1 MAHGGRDR
9 KICVV
14 FREKG
19 EMMSIRL
26 YTPATGLPDLEVKIA
41 YGIARIGLE
50 AFGEKKGE
58 IFSIEDL
65 GGHYEIEFFVDE
77 SEFDTLEKTINLVL
91 KKVFSSFHVQRMTPG
106 VTSKSQNNV
115 TVYAG
120 EEYSLNIYQ
129 KAFHRWANKSG
140 ENICKHAGS
149 PIRNIIALSSATSY
163 HNSRDFI
170 DLQSYKTSKASYLQ
184 RSTDR
189 KNICKTCGMLSL
201 LGIWFA
207 TFVMNFG
214 ENKEVM
220 IIPVPEGKIMSSDL
234 RRIFSI
240 QHLVRRDRISGKA
253 PERVLP
259 LLFFSRL
266 PSSANVLEK
275 FNLLIT
281 VLERAGGQGYRVDG
295 FYTVPTS
302 NYIEFI
308 NSSPFNIAIV
318 DTMIRRM
325 SAENVTLTSLLHLN
339 SAVHYKNKKSA
350 SLFARQYVLET
361 SSEGKV
367 NLLYP
372 ETAKYFLRR
381 VFMVKEEILNSTAVK
396 SFAKTLGYFV
406 WNKNY
411 QNYSFADGIRNAR
424 TEKEMSEILQ
434 RLMREA
440 KLRYD
445 QESKE
450 EQKGEGMQAERPHIP
465 SAKDLEELNRL
476 MKDSFEE
483 VKAALYLLAF
493 SYESH
498 KKIYVGEDTNA

>member
-1 MAHGGRDR
+1 
-9 KICVV
+9 
-14 FREKG
+14 
-19 EMMSIRL
+19 MSIRL
-26 YTPATGLPDLEVKIA
+26 YTPATGFPDLEVKIA

-77 SEFDTLEKTINLVL
+77 DEFDTLEKTINLVL
-91 KKVFSSFHVQRMTPG
+91 KKIFSSFHVQMMTPG
-106 VTSKSQNNV
+106 VTSNSLNNV
-115 TVYAG
+115 TAHAE
-120 EEYSLNIYQ
+120 EEYSLNIYR
-129 KAFHRWANKSG
+129 KAFHKWANKSK

-149 PIRNIIALSSATSY
+149 HIGNIIALSSATSY
-163 HNSRDFI
+163 HNSRDSI
-170 DLQSYKTSKASYLQ
+170 DLQHRDSYFHRPT
-184 RSTDR
+184 TR

-214 ENKEVM
+214 ENREVM

-240 QHLVRRDRISGKA
+240 QHLVRKDRISGKA
-253 PERVLP
+253 PERALP

-266 PSSANVLEK
+266 PSSASVLEK

-281 VLERAGGQGYRVDG
+281 VLERTGVRSYRVDG
-295 FYTVPTS
+295 FYAIPTS

-318 DTMIRRM
+318 DTIVRRM
-325 SAENVTLTSLLHLN
+325 SAENVTFTSLLHLN
-339 SAVHYKNKKSA
+339 SAVYYKDKKSA

-361 SSEGKV
+361 SSEEKV
-367 NLLYP
+367 SLLYP
-372 ETAKYFLRR
+372 ETVKYFLRR

-411 QNYSFADGIRNAR
+411 QNYSFADGIRNSR

-450 EQKGEGMQAERPHIP
+450 GQKGEGMQAERPHIP

-498 KKIYVGEDTNA
+498 KKIYVGEDVYA